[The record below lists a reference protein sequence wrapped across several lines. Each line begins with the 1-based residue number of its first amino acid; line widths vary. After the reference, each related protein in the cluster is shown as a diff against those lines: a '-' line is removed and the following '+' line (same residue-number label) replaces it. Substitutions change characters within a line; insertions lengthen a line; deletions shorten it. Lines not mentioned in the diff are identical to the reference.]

1 MSQAITAVRRRRTPI
16 ALLAALAL
24 VAAILGL
31 AGQAD
36 AVHETGAFQLDGDA
50 SSSTA
55 TPAAA
60 PDDWDRV
67 CHQVTGTGCST
78 TNNTT
83 TATAVSWVSEKD
95 LNATIF
101 TGGGSKDPIDID
113 QWAWKDGAGGLPDK
127 DNLLHSFAA
136 RYSLPNTQTS
146 ATAGACPGGSTTA
159 TTCEL
164 LFFGSDRYDNSGDA
178 QQGFWF
184 FQNPITTDSVKSGG
198 GFKFKGTHRNGDLL
212 VISDFSNGG
221 TTSIITVYKWN
232 SAVSGNLELLLT
244 STDAKC
250 DPALTASDAFCGIV
264 NESTTPTASPWG
276 FGDKSGNVNQF
287 AQGEFY
293 EGGINLSMLGL
304 GNECF
309 ASVASETRSS
319 TSVTA
324 TLKDFVLGRFGTCG
338 ATMTTTPSPGA
349 AGTVA
354 PSTIVYDT
362 ATVTGTGVANP
373 PTPTGSVSFFLCGP
387 TDTTSTTVC
396 STGGQSVGSTTL
408 TVSNPSSTATAQS
421 PNVDTTNLSP
431 GRYCFRAEWP
441 GDSNYTGGPFVHTG
455 TGNSECFIV
464 AKRQTDTVTT
474 PIDSSGATTSTVAL
488 GATVRDRAVV
498 TGDAV
503 GGTPTG
509 IVTFGYCGP
518 IASGTCD
525 GSDTTHTATF
535 LSTAT
540 VSGAAGATTATATS
554 SGFMPSA
561 PGRYCFTATYGGN
574 TVYLPSTDSRA
585 NECFTVTDLSSVT
598 SAQTWLPNDTAT
610 VSTQGGSPVNGTLAF
625 TLYSGGTC
633 AGSILRSA
641 ETFTLSN
648 ATTAAQRT
656 KTTTNGTNNTVTV
669 STTSTVSWKVEFVS
683 TDSTSSSSHCESTAL
698 TITN

>member
-1 MSQAITAVRRRRTPI
+1 MSQAITVVRRRRTPI
-16 ALLAALAL
+16 ALLAVLAL
-24 VAAILGL
+24 IAGILLLG
-31 AGQAD
+31 GQAD
-36 AVHETGAFQLDGDA
+36 AVHETGAFELDGN
-50 SSSTA
+50 A
-55 TPAAA
+55 TTNNPPA
-60 PDDWDRV
+60 DDWDRV
-67 CHQVTGTGCST
+67 CHEVTHSDTTCST
-78 TNNTT
+78 TSDTT
-83 TATAVSWVSEKD
+83 TATATSWVSEPD

-146 ATAGACPGGSTTA
+146 ATAGSCPAGSTTA

-221 TTSIITVYKWN
+221 TTSIISVYKWN
-232 SAVSGNLELLLT
+232 SAVSGNLELLQT
-244 STDAKC
+244 SDAAKC
-250 DPALTASDAFCGIV
+250 DPTLVASDAFCGIV
-264 NESTTPTASPWG
+264 NESTTPTASPWP
-276 FGDKSGNVNQF
+276 FVDKSGNDGQF

-293 EGGINLSMLGL
+293 EGGINLSLLGL

-338 ATMTTTPSPGA
+338 ATLSTTPSSGA
-349 AGTVA
+349 GATVA
-354 PSTIVYDT
+354 PGATVYDI

-373 PTPTGSVSFFLCGP
+373 PTPTGTVNFFLCGP
-387 TDTTSTTVC
+387 TDVTTTTLC
-396 STGGQSVGSTTL
+396 STGGTALGGTSL
-408 TVSNPSSTATAQS
+408 TVGNPTSTAVANS
-421 PNVDTTNLSP
+421 PNVDTTSMAP

-441 GDSNYTGGPFVHTG
+441 GDSNYTGGPFVHAG
-455 TGNSECFIV
+455 SGNSECFIV
-464 AKRQTDTVTT
+464 AKRPTDTVTT
-474 PIDSSGATTSTVAL
+474 PIDSSGATTSTVTL
-488 GATVRDRAVV
+488 GTTVRDRAVV
-498 TGDAV
+498 TGDSV

-509 IVTFGYCGP
+509 TVTFGYCGP
-518 IASGTCD
+518 IASGVCD

-535 LSTAT
+535 LSTGT
-540 VSGAAGATTATATS
+540 VSGATGATTGTATS
-554 SGFMPSA
+554 IGFTPIV
-561 PGRYCFTATYGGN
+561 PGRYCFTATYNGSN
-574 TVYLPSTDSRA
+574 VYLTSSDSRS

-610 VSTQGGSPVNGTLAF
+610 VATQGGSPVNGTLSF

-633 AGSILRSA
+633 SGSVLRTA
-641 ETFTLSN
+641 ESFTLTD
-648 ATTAAQRT
+648 AKTAAERT
-656 KTTTNGTNNTVTV
+656 KTTTNSTVTV
-669 STTSTVSWKVEFVS
+669 STTSTVSWKVEFTS
-683 TDSTSSSSHCESTAL
+683 SDSTSSSSHCESTAL